1 MIRCHLI
8 DKIMTNPRSKTEVW
22 SETAKGAMMEMVR
35 ENLFG
40 VRKSL
45 DDVKAVQKGLAC
57 EDAGIQLYNDV
68 FMYDLKKVPDAG
80 RRNNGII
87 SGVPDLVAMSSK
99 KGVDIKVAYS
109 LLTFPLTADDC
120 DKKGYE
126 WQARGYMCLFDVPV
140 WEIAYCAIDTPE
152 HLLRDWDDR
161 SIHIIDQ
168 AIPMHHRITVAR
180 YERDLEIEAEMLAR
194 CKAANAWI
202 ENATRQFA
210 VEHDAYIK

>member
-1 MIRCHLI
+1 
-8 DKIMTNPRSKTEVW
+8 
-22 SETAKGAMMEMVR
+22 MEMVR

-45 DDVKAVQKGLAC
+45 DDVKAVQKGLVC

-87 SGVPDLVAMSSK
+87 SGVPDLVAVSSK
-99 KGVDIKVAYS
+99 KGVDIKIAYS

-126 WQARGYMCLFDVPV
+126 WQARGYMCLFDVPT

-152 HLLRDWDDR
+152 SLLRDWDDR

-180 YERDLEIEAEMLAR
+180 YERDLEIEAEMLAQ

-210 VEHDAYIK
+210 VDHDAYIK